1 MWDCLFA
8 LVLFQNDVELI
19 MFRLDAV
26 LIRGN
31 HFRHNA
37 HKAAIILV
45 NCMPFI
51 HLFLLLMLY
60 FLVLQLF

>member
-8 LVLFQNDVELI
+8 LVLFQNYVGSI

-31 HFRHNA
+31 HFEHNA

-45 NCMPFI
+45 ICMLFI
-51 HLFLLLMLY
+51 HLFLLLILY

>member
-1 MWDCLFA
+1 
-8 LVLFQNDVELI
+8 

-31 HFRHNA
+31 YFRHNA

-45 NCMPFI
+45 ICMFFI
-51 HLFLLLMLY
+51 HLFLLLILY
-60 FLVLQLF
+60 MSELIGEVQLFVVQSLKSSSSEPG

>member
-1 MWDCLFA
+1 
-8 LVLFQNDVELI
+8 
-19 MFRLDAV
+19 MFRLDVV

-45 NCMPFI
+45 NCMLLYICSCYYCYIF
-51 HLFLLLMLY
+51 LFYSCFDGLGEIWEVYSFSLMSM
-60 FLVLQLF
+60 

>member
-1 MWDCLFA
+1 
-8 LVLFQNDVELI
+8 

-31 HFRHNA
+31 YFEHNA

-45 NCMPFI
+45 ICMLFI
-51 HLFLLLMLY
+51 YYFLLLILC
-60 FLVLQLF
+60 FLILQLF

>member
-1 MWDCLFA
+1 
-8 LVLFQNDVELI
+8 

-26 LIRGN
+26 LIRQN

-45 NCMPFI
+45 NCMLFYIFI
-51 HLFLLLMLY
+51 LVVDIFSCFTAVLMGWVKFGY
-60 FLVLQLF
+60 DIHFGYC

>member
-1 MWDCLFA
+1 MQDCLFA
-8 LVLFQNDVELI
+8 LVLFQNYVESI

-31 HFRHNA
+31 HFRHIA

-45 NCMPFI
+45 NCMLFI
-51 HLFLLLMLY
+51 YLFLLLILY

>member
-1 MWDCLFA
+1 
-8 LVLFQNDVELI
+8 
-19 MFRLDAV
+19 MFRLDEV

-45 NCMPFI
+45 NCMLFI
-51 HLFLLLMLY
+51 YIFYVINTIFSCFTAVLMGWVKFGCY
-60 FLVLQLF
+60 IHFDYC

>member
-1 MWDCLFA
+1 
-8 LVLFQNDVELI
+8 
-19 MFRLDAV
+19 MFRLDMV

-45 NCMPFI
+45 NCMLFI
-51 HLFLLLMLY
+51 YLFLLLMLY
-60 FLVLQLF
+60 FLVLQLFGWVG

>member
-1 MWDCLFA
+1 
-8 LVLFQNDVELI
+8 
-19 MFRLDAV
+19 MFRLDTV

-31 HFRHNA
+31 YFRHNA

-45 NCMPFI
+45 ICMLFI
-51 HLFLLLMLY
+51 HLFLLLILY

>member
-1 MWDCLFA
+1 
-8 LVLFQNDVELI
+8 

-31 HFRHNA
+31 HFEHNA

-45 NCMPFI
+45 NCMLFI
-51 HLFLLLMLY
+51 YLFLLLMLY
-60 FLVLQLF
+60 FLVLQHFDGLSKIWGVYSFWLLLM

>member
-1 MWDCLFA
+1 MGLFICIS
-8 LVLFQNDVELI
+8 LFQNYVESI

-26 LIRGN
+26 LIRGTILDI
-31 HFRHNA
+31 NA
-37 HKAAIILV
+37 HKAAIVLV
-45 NCMPFI
+45 NCMLFI

>member
-1 MWDCLFA
+1 
-8 LVLFQNDVELI
+8 

-31 HFRHNA
+31 YFEHNA

-45 NCMPFI
+45 ICMLLI
-51 HLFLLLMLY
+51 YLFLLLMLY